1 MRAFPLRLLLAMGF
15 VSALCSGAVAQGG
28 AVAQE
33 GAVAQQ
39 ARPCQVVSVKEAGL
53 LLGCA
58 DQLKGFLLT
67 FEDVRRQVASEAQ
80 GRFVFAC
87 VLGPMCE
94 NEPNVGGFFIDPVR
108 WRESAKDEPAMLDI
122 LQQYGL
128 VPAAA
133 RGADPNAKPPPA
145 CAVFDVQIGDL
156 PGRAVCFD
164 VADGSA
170 VIVIAGDDQVAL
182 VLSIFQRKRT
192 PGAMREKAMDMI
204 PLFRMQRPTGDI
216 TLLRWIR

>member
-1 MRAFPLRLLLAMGF
+1 
-15 VSALCSGAVAQGG
+15 
-28 AVAQE
+28 
-33 GAVAQQ
+33 
-39 ARPCQVVSVKEAGL
+39 
-53 LLGCA
+53 
-58 DQLKGFLLT
+58 
-67 FEDVRRQVASEAQ
+67 VRRQVASETQ

-94 NEPNVGGFFIDPVR
+94 DEPNVGGFFIDPVR
-108 WRESAKDEPAMLDI
+108 WRESAKDEPAMLEI

>member
-1 MRAFPLRLLLAMGF
+1 MRVISSRLLLAMTF
-15 VSALCSGAVAQGG
+15 VTALCSGAVAQDN
-28 AVAQE
+28 
-33 GAVAQQ
+33 
-39 ARPCQVVSVKEAGL
+39 RPCQVVSVKEAGL

-87 VLGPMCE
+87 VLAPMCE
-94 NEPNVGGFFIDPVR
+94 DEPNVGGFFIDPVR
-108 WRESAKDEPAMLDI
+108 WRESAKDEPAMLEM

-192 PGAMREKAMDMI
+192 PGAMREKAMDMF

>member
-1 MRAFPLRLLLAMGF
+1 MRFLPLRLLLAMLF
-15 VSALCSGAVAQGG
+15 VSALCSGAVAQDN
-28 AVAQE
+28 
-33 GAVAQQ
+33 
-39 ARPCQVVSVKEAGL
+39 RPCQVVSVKEAGL

-87 VLGPMCE
+87 VLAPMCDD
-94 NEPNVGGFFIDPVR
+94 EPNVGGFFIDPVR
-108 WRESAKDEPAMLDI
+108 WRESAKDEPAMLDM
-122 LQQYGL
+122 LQGYGL
-128 VPAAA
+128 VPAAS
-133 RGADPNAKPPPA
+133 RGVDPNVRPPPA
-145 CAVFDVQIGDL
+145 CAVFDVVIGDL

-170 VIVIAGDDQVAL
+170 VVVIAGDDQVAL
-182 VLSIFQRKRT
+182 VLSFFQRKRT
-192 PGAMREKAMDMI
+192 PGAIRDKAADMI